1 MGNNGHGKY
10 GKMLFCA
17 GRGAGDIPLIYHRGV
32 LQGKMEKKKTERA
45 YRLDK
50 VDRSVSYIFTAFT
63 FISIA
68 AVVFIMLNTTINV
81 ITRSFFSHAINGS
94 VQLSQIVL
102 SLVALCSLPIVTMF
116 NTHIKVDVVAE
127 KLPEK
132 GQKFLVFM
140 NLFLSGL
147 TMFVCGYYTILKAIK
162 TKAMGLAMDV
172 PAFPHWP
179 IYMLIAIMFIISGL
193 CAFYNFYHYAYTG
206 TVVTMKTFDEV
217 KERLSGKKEK
227 EGEN

>member
-1 MGNNGHGKY
+1 
-10 GKMLFCA
+10 
-17 GRGAGDIPLIYHRGV
+17 
-32 LQGKMEKKKTERA
+32 MEKKKTERA

-68 AVVFIMLNTTINV
+68 AVVFIMLNTTVNV
-81 ITRSFFSHAINGS
+81 ISRSFFSHSINGS

-102 SLVALCSLPIVTMF
+102 SLVALCSLPIVTMY

-132 GQKFLVFM
+132 GQRFLVYM
-140 NLFLSGL
+140 NLVLSGI
-147 TMFVCGYYTILKAIK
+147 TMFVCGYYTIIK
-162 TKAMGLAMDV
+162 SLNAKSMGLAMDV

-179 IYMLIAIMFIISGL
+179 IYMLIAVMFIVSGI
-193 CAFYNFYHYAYTG
+193 CAFYNLYHYAYTG
-206 TVVTMKTFDEV
+206 TVIHAATFDEV
-217 KERLSGKKEK
+217 KARLSAGKNTK